1 MDATEADE
9 KSNYRREAESVLD
22 YQAEPGGENPLAF
35 VSNLFN

>member
-9 KSNYRREAESVLD
+9 KSNYRREAESYLD